1 MKKTIKNLACLSLA
15 VLMLAGCSRVPK
27 LKDGSE
33 LVIELDGLKMTTEE
47 FYQELKDNYGT
58 YTLVN
63 SIDELLLNKIYQTD
77 DNLKTQVESQVTTLK
92 NQFGS
97 DFEQAINYYYGV
109 SNEKQL
115 KDYIEISLKR
125 QKAIDDYANSLITDK
140 EIETYYKDKA
150 IGDIKASHILI
161 QSTAD
166 ANATEEDKKKAEN
179 EALNTAKEIIKKLDK
194 GEKFEDLAKEYSK
207 DSSASDGGNLGY
219 FNRGDMVSEFED
231 AVVALEVGKYTK
243 EPVKTQYG
251 YHIILKTDQKEKP
264 KLEEIKDK
272 IKDTLAKDLVANT
285 ENISAFALDWLREKN
300 NLKIYDAELK
310 IKYDHYMN
318 QQKSAKSTTNQ

>member
-1 MKKTIKNLACLSLA
+1 MKKTIRSLVCLSLA
-15 VLMLAGCSRVPK
+15 VLLLAGCGRVPK

-33 LVIELDGLKMTTEE
+33 LVIEMDNKKMTAEE
-47 FYQELKDNYGT
+47 FYQKLKDNYGT

-63 SIDELLLNKIYQTD
+63 SIDELLLNEVYKTD
-77 DNLKTQVESQVTTLK
+77 SDLKTQIESQITTLK

-97 DFEQAINYYYGV
+97 DFEDAINYYYGV
-109 SNEKQL
+109 SNEAQL
-115 KDYIEISLKR
+115 RDYIEMALKR
-125 QKAIDDYANSLITDK
+125 QMAIDDYAKSLITDK
-140 EIETYYKDKA
+140 EINAYYKDKA

-161 QSTAD
+161 TPDVASD
-166 ANATEEDKKKAEN
+166 ASDEDKTKAEN
-179 EALNTAKEIIKKLDK
+179 EALNTAKEIIKKLDN

-219 FNRGDMVSEFED
+219 FNRGEMVSEFED
-231 AVVALEVGKYTK
+231 AVVALKVNEYTK

-272 IKDTLAKDLVANT
+272 IVKTLANDLVSNT
-285 ENISAFALDWLREKN
+285 DNISAFALEWIREKN

-318 QQKSAKSTTNQ
+318 QQKTAK

>member
-1 MKKTIKNLACLSLA
+1 MKKTIKSLLCLSLA
-15 VLMLAGCSRVPK
+15 ILLLAGCGRVPK

-33 LVIELDGLKMTTEE
+33 LVIEMDNKKMSAEE
-47 FYQELKDNYGT
+47 FYQKLKDNYGT

-63 SIDELLLNKIYQTD
+63 SIDELLLNEVYKTD
-77 DNLKTQVESQVTTLK
+77 DNLKTQIDAQITTLK

-97 DFEQAINYYYGV
+97 DFEDAINYYYGV

-115 KDYIEISLKR
+115 RDYIEMSLKR
-125 QKAIDDYANSLITDK
+125 QMAVTDYAKSLITDK

-161 QSTAD
+161 KSD
-166 ANATEEDKKKAEN
+166 AASDATDEEKQKAEN
-179 EALNTAKEIIKKLDK
+179 EALNTAKEIIKKLDN

-207 DSSASDGGNLGY
+207 DSNASDGGNLGY

-231 AVVALEVGKYTK
+231 AVVALKVNEYTK
-243 EPVKTQYG
+243 EPVKTQFG

-264 KLEEIKDK
+264 KLEDIKDK
-272 IKDTLAKDLVANT
+272 IIETLSSDLVSNT
-285 ENISAFALDWLREKN
+285 DNISAFALEWIREKH

-318 QQKSAKSTTNQ
+318 QQKTAK